1 MLVERKFRSSR
12 NGKRYAVISG
22 PTKLLVST
30 GQEDKSGALVEEKPL
45 HEAGCVT
52 QKGGPSPLIL
62 AVPSPFSWPQKMYR
76 LETPEE
82 KQERLGGWRTDAAPS
97 I

>member
-1 MLVERKFRSSR
+1 MQINQDTERFQR
-12 NGKRYAVISG
+12 GHAAISG

-45 HEAGCVT
+45 HEAGRVT

-76 LETPEE
+76 LETPAERN
-82 KQERLGGWRTDAAPS
+82 ERLGGRWLE
-97 I
+97 IWGV